1 LADPENRHFILR
13 SDQMKPDHIL
23 PAILALAVLTVAV
36 GKLAA
41 QDRELQARCLQ
52 KGSEP
57 AECSLRLYGR

>member
-1 LADPENRHFILR
+1 
-13 SDQMKPDHIL
+13 MKPDYIL
-23 PAILALAVLTVAV
+23 PGVILVAVLTLGL

-52 KGSEP
+52 KGSAP

>member
-1 LADPENRHFILR
+1 
-13 SDQMKPDHIL
+13 MKLDYIL
-23 PAILALAVLTVAV
+23 PGIIALAVLTLAV

-52 KGSEP
+52 KGSAP

>member
-1 LADPENRHFILR
+1 
-13 SDQMKPDHIL
+13 MKPDYIW
-23 PAILALAVLTVAV
+23 PGIIALAALTLSL
-36 GKLAA
+36 GKLAS